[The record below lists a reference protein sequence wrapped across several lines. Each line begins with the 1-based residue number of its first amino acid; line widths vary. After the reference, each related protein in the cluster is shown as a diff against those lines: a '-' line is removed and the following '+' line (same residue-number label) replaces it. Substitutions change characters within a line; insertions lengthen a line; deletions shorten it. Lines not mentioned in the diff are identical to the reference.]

1 MFLTNAVNITD
12 GLDGLAG
19 GTLAASFAAIMGIAL
34 VQGQV
39 GIAAFSGTII
49 GALLAFLWFNIFP
62 ARFFMGDTGAFALG
76 ATLAVLAFL
85 TNSILILP
93 VIAFVFCVEA
103 LSSLVQWFSKRFFSK
118 KVFLIAPLHHHFEA
132 LGWPET
138 KVTMRLW
145 VIASV
150 MATIGMIIA
159 LI

>member
-1 MFLTNAVNITD
+1 
-12 GLDGLAG
+12 
-19 GTLAASFAAIMGIAL
+19 
-34 VQGQV
+34 
-39 GIAAFSGTII
+39 
-49 GALLAFLWFNIFP
+49 
-62 ARFFMGDTGAFALG
+62 
-76 ATLAVLAFL
+76 VLAFL